1 MQKSFEEIQGF
12 FFLIYVIFYITGYT
26 DKKRQGIMLRFI

>member
-12 FFLIYVIFYITGYT
+12 FFSFIVLITGYT
-26 DKKRQGIMLRFI
+26 DKKGEE